1 MPSGD
6 RRVPLD
12 QLRAAVR
19 EAVAKTTI
27 RQVASDIGVEHN
39 AVARFLRGAAPYSGN
54 RAKFEAWYTGETN
67 EVERLRQ
74 EVAELKRELAECRR
88 KFVEAVAGQPTKR

>member
-27 RQVASDIGVEHN
+27 RQVASNIGIEHN

-74 EVAELKRELAECRR
+74 ENAELRKRVAEL
-88 KFVEAVAGQPTKR
+88 EAKLGKL

>member
-6 RRVPLD
+6 RRVPLEK
-12 QLRAAVR
+12 LREAVR

-39 AVARFLRGAAPYSGN
+39 TIARFLRGATPYSGN
-54 RAKFEAWYTGETN
+54 RAKLEAWFTGGEAG
-67 EVERLRQ
+67 ELERLRR
-74 EVAELKRELAECRR
+74 ENAELRKQLASCEAKLR
-88 KFVEAVAGQPTKR
+88 KK